1 MPENGSTETE
11 KKAGLN
17 DHTTRSDPRSS
28 PREPGLVNALARGLS
43 LLAAFEPEDRALGNQ
58 ELAERTGLPKPTVSR
73 LARTLTELGY
83 LIHHSR
89 AARYSLSPK
98 VLELGYAALASSGIS
113 LIARPIMRQLSEMDD
128 VAVALGV
135 HSRGGIRYIDLV
147 RRPEAVVLSLDI
159 GSRLPI
165 LRSAMGR
172 AWLASLPEAGRDA
185 AVTRIAQQEGVET
198 GAVLSQVER
207 HRGELAQYGYVTS
220 LGEWRPEI
228 HAAATVIQTGSA
240 REPLLINM
248 GGLASIMTESR
259 IRNLFGPA
267 LVTAAGKIQVGLG
280 EPPRR

>member
-1 MPENGSTETE
+1 MSNDSVTSASPEG
-11 KKAGLN
+11 A
-17 DHTTRSDPRSS
+17 

-83 LIHHSR
+83 LIHHQR

-135 HSRGGIRYIDLV
+135 QSRNAIRYIDLV

-159 GSRLPI
+159 GSRLPL

-172 AWLASLPEAGRDA
+172 AWLAALPEAACNDLA
-185 AVTRIAQQEGVET
+185 ERIAGQEGDTPASILDQIARYRAEFK
-198 GAVLSQVER
+198 E
-207 HRGELAQYGYVTS
+207 YGYVTS

-240 REPLLINM
+240 REPLIINV
-248 GGLASIMTESR
+248 GGLASIMSESR
-259 IRNLFGPA
+259 IRSLFGPA
-267 LVTAAGKIQVGLG
+267 LVSAANKIQVGLG